1 MGLYWTR
8 PHAFINLD
16 SRNRWFMGDV
26 DFSEVMLWKQWLFPY
41 FAEGFG
47 PAEQGQISIAADHFA
62 HQGSHFQTDPVI
74 IRFRRFAAGM
84 AQKNST
90 GRFSADAVVQDMLFP
105 VFFHFGNEGF
115 ILGTLVL
122 RHEYEVI
129 RHDLLK

>member
-1 MGLYWTR
+1 MRMLPLPAAETR
-8 PHAFINLD
+8 RTLTSLHTGNT
-16 SRNRWFMGDV
+16 
-26 DFSEVMLWKQWLFPY
+26 
-41 FAEGFG
+41 
-47 PAEQGQISIAADHFA
+47 
-62 HQGSHFQTDPVI
+62 GSC
-74 IRFRRFAAGM
+74 RFAAGM